1 VDGSLVAGLFWIAL
15 KWLMLCFF
23 MPLSWPFTKVWT
35 LFRGFLFSPRGVTWH
50 DAPYMQLLVIQG
62 LLAGSSALPV
72 VYGILDGRSY
82 ASPLAKRERESVC
95 TIRICVHIFCMCV
108 CMRQPNSV

>member
-1 VDGSLVAGLFWIAL
+1 
-15 KWLMLCFF
+15 MLCFF

-35 LFRGFLFSPRGVTWH
+35 LFTGFLFSPRGVTWH

-72 VYGILDGRSY
+72 VYGVLVGWSY
-82 ASPLAKRERESVC
+82 ASPLAKRD
-95 TIRICVHIFCMCV
+95 CV
-108 CMRQPNSV
+108 